1 MMFVQ
6 PLNIL
11 RVQEELKKY
20 QELCNQYNHSPAKK
34 EFEDIV
40 NFILLQSGTSGDI
53 FESNSDTID
62 YLYENFI
69 KGLDEAQISTDGAA
83 EFDTAAGAAIGAAK
97 TVMKGLVVGAA
108 LTGVYIAF
116 LFKRGKLKAS
126 LDNEKKIEMDKLNS
140 FKKIIDLSVQVA
152 KIKGETPPKLTSLT
166 QPSTT
171 EEPAM
176 PEKPDSPASSEEK

>member
-40 NFILLQSGTSGDI
+40 NFILLQSGNGTGI
-53 FESNSDTID
+53 YESNDFTVD
-62 YLYENFI
+62 YLYENFLQ
-69 KGLDEAQISTDGAA
+69 GLNEARLETDGAA

-97 TVMKGLVVGAA
+97 SVMKGLAVGAA
-108 LTGVYIAF
+108 LTGVYLAF
-116 LFKRGKLKAS
+116 LFKRGKLKS
-126 LDNEKKIEMDKLNS
+126 TLDNEKKIEMDKLNS

-152 KIKGETPPKLTSLT
+152 KIKGEAPPKLTSLT

-176 PEKPDSPASSEEK
+176 PEKPDNPASSEEK

>member
-6 PLNIL
+6 PLNVL

-40 NFILLQSGTSGDI
+40 NFILLQSGNGTSI
-53 FESNSDTID
+53 YESNSDTID
-62 YLYENFI
+62 YLYENFVQ
-69 KGLDEAQISTDGAA
+69 GLNEAITTDGAA
-83 EFDTAAGAAIGAAK
+83 EFDSAAGAAIGAAK
-97 TVMKGLVVGAA
+97 SVMKGLAVGAA

-152 KIKGETPPKLTSLT
+152 KIKGEAPPKLTSLT

-176 PEKPDSPASSEEK
+176 PEKPDNPASSEEK